1 MASCVMRTTIDI
13 DALPYMRGAGT
24 PARVS
29 MSRTKRY
36 GALLDGYVMM
46 GSLPMRSK
54 VSGSG
59 PRSSVG
65 LATQASG

>member
-1 MASCVMRTTIDI
+1 
-13 DALPYMRGAGT
+13 MRGETT

-29 MSRTKRY
+29 MSRTTRY
-36 GALLDGYVMM
+36 GELLDGYVMM
-46 GSLPMRSK
+46 GSLPIRSS

>member
-1 MASCVMRTTIDI
+1 MDM
-13 DALPYMRGAGT
+13 DALPYMRGEAT

-29 MSRTKRY
+29 MSRTTRY
-36 GALLDGYVMM
+36 GELLDGYVMM
-46 GSLPMRSK
+46 GSLPMRSS